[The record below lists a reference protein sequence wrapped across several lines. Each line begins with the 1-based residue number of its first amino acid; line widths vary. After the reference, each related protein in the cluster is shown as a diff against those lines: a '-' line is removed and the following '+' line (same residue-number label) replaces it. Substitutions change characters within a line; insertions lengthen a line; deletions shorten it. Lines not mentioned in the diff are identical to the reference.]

1 MDRLKEFGMEDSM
14 ELKNTKFEI
23 KLKLRKN
30 QQKHA
35 QKISKEIEDCIK
47 NMESWILEEAD
58 PEDTV
63 SRERSKGL

>member
-30 QQKHA
+30 Q
-35 QKISKEIEDCIK
+35 
-47 NMESWILEEAD
+47 
-58 PEDTV
+58 
-63 SRERSKGL
+63 